1 MEERSLGSLIIEGLE
16 QAIAYERGEGPG
28 RVVVLDARDA
38 VVNMP
43 PTYDAGRVREVR
55 RRLALS
61 QQVFADALNVSSD
74 TVKAWEQGTRT
85 PSGAAMRLLE
95 IAETA
100 PDVLLAHVHA
110 PTLTPVTMQED

>member
-16 QAIAYERGEGPG
+16 QAIAFERGEGPG
-28 RVVVLDARDA
+28 RVVA
-38 VVNMP
+38 VGAPDTVVSVP
-43 PTYDAGRVREVR
+43 PTYDAERIRGIRQ
-55 RRLALS
+55 RLALS
-61 QQVFADALNVSSD
+61 QKLFADALNVSSD

-100 PDVLLAHVHA
+100 PDVLLAQVHTA
-110 PTLTPVTMQED
+110 TPATMQED